1 MSSSS
6 AIAAESA
13 LYEGENAEK
22 TKPSVQASYTLDL
35 QTVLPNTTNVFN
47 IIDVQFLHGYNQPT
61 LMILHEPLKTQCGR
75 IAVRKDT
82 VRLDV
87 LTLDVKERVSAFIW
101 SKEALP
107 FDAFEVLPVPMPIGG
122 ALVLSVNALFYL
134 NQGVPPYGISL
145 NHIGDA
151 TLENIQSKGNLFNVT
166 DFIYKNFI
174 STFQPKSNR

>member
-1 MSSSS
+1 M
-6 AIAAESA
+6 
-13 LYEGENAEK
+13 G
-22 TKPSVQASYTLDL
+22 
-35 QTVLPNTTNVFN
+35 NVFN

-151 TLENIQSKGNLFNVT
+151 TLENIQTKVESVNLALDCARAEFITPERAVISLKGGE
-166 DFIYKNFI
+166 IYVVSLLSVDRGIRSVRGFHFDRAAA
-174 STFQPKSNR
+174 SVLTTS